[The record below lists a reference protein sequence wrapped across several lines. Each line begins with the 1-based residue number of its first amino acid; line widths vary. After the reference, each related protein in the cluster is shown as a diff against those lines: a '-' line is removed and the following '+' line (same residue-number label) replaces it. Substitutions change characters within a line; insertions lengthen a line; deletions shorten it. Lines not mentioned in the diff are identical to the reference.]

1 MLIKEMRSEDKPR
14 ERFQASPDQVTLTDL
29 VAILLRTGRQ
39 GHSVMELAQDVLKE
53 IEDRAGANG
62 FSDLHW
68 RDLTT
73 INGIG
78 PDKAVTIC
86 AAVELGRRLA
96 TKYEKTNKAV
106 TICAAVELGRRLA
119 TKYEKTKLPDFSMP
133 ENVADYFME
142 KLRHETQEH
151 FLVCFLNVKNK
162 LLGYKEISIGSLSA
176 APVDIKEAM
185 KWAIR
190 YKASG
195 LILVH
200 NHPSGYPE
208 PSPEDIE
215 LTRTFAAAAKLLDM
229 EVLDHVIIGDG
240 IYVSLEERGEV

>member
-14 ERFQASPDQVTLTDL
+14 ERFQVSPDQVTLTDL

-39 GHSVMELAQDVLKE
+39 GHSVMELAQDVVNE
-53 IEDRAGANG
+53 IESIAGANG
-62 FSDLHW
+62 FSDIHW

-96 TKYEKTNKAV
+96 A
-106 TICAAVELGRRLA
+106 
-119 TKYEKTKLPDFSMP
+119 KYEKTKMPDFSMP
-133 ENVADYFME
+133 DRVADYFME
-142 KLRHETQEH
+142 RLRHETQEH

-190 YKASG
+190 YKAAG
-195 LILVH
+195 LILLH

-208 PSPEDIE
+208 PSDEDID
-215 LTRTFAAAAKLLDM
+215 LTRTFAAAAQLLDM

-240 IYVSLEERGEV
+240 IYVSLQERGIL

>member
-78 PDKAVTIC
+78 PD
-86 AAVELGRRLA
+86 
-96 TKYEKTNKAV
+96 KAV